1 MDGGG
6 EVQREKALGP
16 LRYKMHEGVSGLRQN
31 NLGRYFKATSLEMW
45 IEILPEV
52 RGALSC
58 ELQIKH
64 RFNPL
69 SRPGLGSL
77 ASRGSPLLLAQKG
90 PFKGAAPLLCSH
102 TPKNNTADRHPPT
115 KLD

>member
-1 MDGGG
+1 MVV
-6 EVQREKALGP
+6 VQREKALGP
-16 LRYKMHEGVSGLRQN
+16 LRYKMHKGVSRPRQN

-69 SRPGLGSL
+69 SRPALDRWRRP
-77 ASRGSPLLLAQKG
+77 APHCFRRRRDHSRGQLPSSVPTLQKT
-90 PFKGAAPLLCSH
+90 
-102 TPKNNTADRHPPT
+102 TPQTDTLQLN
-115 KLD
+115 